1 MQISIVRSIYLSSSY
16 RTYVHEICQ
25 KFRSKTY
32 LSDERFMRDTKYTYY
47 IYGEIIRIMI
57 SQNAGNEKPMT
68 RKIFEQINKMK
79 TVP

>member
-1 MQISIVRSIYLSSSY
+1 M
-16 RTYVHEICQ
+16 C
-25 KFRSKTY
+25 
-32 LSDERFMRDTKYTYY
+32 DTKYTYY

-68 RKIFEQINKMK
+68 RKILEQINKMK